1 MAKQQSIRDDFS
13 GVQWRCF
20 LIQDYSE
27 TESVFVYKV
36 HHSVSDGLGLMMMF
50 SSFDDKPD
58 IKNCP
63 NMSIREP
70 MWKRL
75 IIYVLVPVLVLLA
88 SINYLVVK
96 RPEKNG
102 IKNAK
107 IDS

>member
-1 MAKQQSIRDDFS
+1 
-13 GVQWRCF
+13 
-20 LIQDYSE
+20 
-27 TESVFVYKV
+27 
-36 HHSVSDGLGLMMMF
+36 MMMF